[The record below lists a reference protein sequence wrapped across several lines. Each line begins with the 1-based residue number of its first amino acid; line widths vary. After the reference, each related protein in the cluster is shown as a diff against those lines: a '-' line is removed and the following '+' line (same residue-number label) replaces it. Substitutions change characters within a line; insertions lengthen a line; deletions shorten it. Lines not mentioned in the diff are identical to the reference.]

1 MRRTGIL
8 LMLCLSFFILSY
20 LSCDEVID
28 KTKISPEYPYLPSDV
43 KSLVDRTFSINA
55 TERGEAA
62 YKLGLLGEKAEKAS
76 PFLIRILDDNN
87 PIFCRYD
94 GYGVWTTPGKE
105 SAKALTKIGKS
116 TFKYILPV
124 LENKHPYISLK
135 PDMERNMILFL
146 TEISGQNF
154 GDDFFRWVSWIKSQE
169 M

>member
-1 MRRTGIL
+1 MKRLLFFFLFITCLCTFADGI
-8 LMLCLSFFILSY
+8 
-20 LSCDEVID
+20 VQD

-62 YKLGLLGEKAEKAS
+62 YRLGLLGNKAEKAS

-87 PIFCRYD
+87 PIFCRYN

-105 SAKALTKIGKS
+105 AARALVKIGKP
-116 TFKYILPV
+116 TLKYLIPV
-124 LENKHPYISLK
+124 IENRHPYISLK
-135 PDMERNMILFL
+135 PDMERNIILFL
-146 TEISGQNF
+146 TQLSGQNF
-154 GDDFFRWVSWIKSQE
+154 GDDILKWINWVKSQG